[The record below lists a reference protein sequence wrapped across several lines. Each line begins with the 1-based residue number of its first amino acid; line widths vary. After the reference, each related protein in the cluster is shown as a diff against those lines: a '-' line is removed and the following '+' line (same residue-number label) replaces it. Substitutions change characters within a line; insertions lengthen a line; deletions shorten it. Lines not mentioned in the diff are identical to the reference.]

1 MLLALPQLRRLGR
14 GEGRGIAARTLLRR
28 ARDRARRELGRV
40 VPRFRE
46 WEYVPEGWARERTD
60 PAIKGWDEEAVVD
73 AYREKLP
80 AYAAAIAGP
89 GPIGL
94 PTSAAFRD
102 AVPGVKDQNI
112 VLGYAYALA
121 LASRN
126 RDTVSILDWGG
137 GAGLFFLLGRAL
149 LPPEVAIDYH
159 CKDLP
164 GLCAYGGEALPEA
177 HFHEDDACLDRRYD
191 LVVASSALQYG
202 EHWRPVLGGLAGAA
216 GSYLYL
222 ARVPVVLGSPS
233 FVVLQRAQRYGLGT
247 EFLSWVFNR
256 DELLEAASGSG
267 LELVRELVFGERSDI
282 HGSPEQDETRG
293 FLFRPS
299 GREPVAS
306 TI

>member
-14 GEGRGIAARTLLRR
+14 GEGRGIGARKLLWRTK
-28 ARDRARRELGRV
+28 DRARSDLGRV

-46 WEYVPEGWARERTD
+46 WEYVPEGWARGRSHAT
-60 PAIKGWDEEAVVD
+60 IKGWEEAAVVE

-80 AYAAAIAGP
+80 AYATAIAGS

-102 AVPGVKDQNI
+102 TAPSVKDQNI

-121 LASRN
+121 LASRD
-126 RDTVSILDWGG
+126 RETVSILDWGG
-137 GAGLFFLLGRAL
+137 GAGLFCLLGRAL

-164 GLCAYGGEALPEA
+164 ALCAYGREAMPEA
-177 HFHEDDACLDRRYD
+177 HFHEDDACLERRYD
-191 LVVASSALQYG
+191 LVVASSSLQYS
-202 EHWRPVLGGLAGAA
+202 EHWQDVLDGLAGAA
-216 GSYLYL
+216 DGYLYL
-222 ARVPVVLGSPS
+222 ARVPTILRSPS

-256 DELLEAASGSG
+256 DELLEAISGSG
-267 LELVRELVFGERSDI
+267 LELVRELVFGERSDVR
-282 HGSPEQDETRG
+282 GSPEQDETRG

-299 GREPVAS
+299 GRGPA
-306 TI
+306 